1 MSAIKSYFKEI
12 INTIQ
17 WDDIIAFDNHPFAY
31 RVIDDLYKKNIKI
44 SVISYSTDII
54 RYVSKYTDF
63 NIIIPNGIVNSA
75 NHHIIGEDVKQTF
88 AKYQIRYY
96 FVTATHMNEEKL
108 YQDNMT
114 IAHIQSAL
122 NERAEQILLMNR
134 PEIISLDLQHNYSE
148 IGCF

>member
-1 MSAIKSYFKEI
+1 MCNIKDTRRWQYILSAISSYFKEI

-54 RYVSKYTDF
+54 RYISIYTDF
-63 NIIIPNGIVNSA
+63 NIIIPNGIVDSA

-88 AKYQIRYY
+88 SKY
-96 FVTATHMNEEKL
+96 
-108 YQDNMT
+108 
-114 IAHIQSAL
+114 
-122 NERAEQILLMNR
+122 
-134 PEIISLDLQHNYSE
+134 
-148 IGCF
+148 